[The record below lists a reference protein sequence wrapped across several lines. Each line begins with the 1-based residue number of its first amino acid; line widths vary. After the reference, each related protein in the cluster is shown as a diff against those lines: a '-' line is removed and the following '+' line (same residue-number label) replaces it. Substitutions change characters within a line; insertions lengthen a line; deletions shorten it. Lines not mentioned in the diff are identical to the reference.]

1 MGNLVAVEIASL
13 AGERSLAMTWNSGEN
28 IMNNLLNIKTPAEGI
43 AQVRKA
49 EYNLSNHGIGNLR
62 LAYWNLT
69 TEALYEEATFRN
81 EGAIV
86 AGGPFVAFT
95 GKHTA
100 RSANDKF
107 IVRETDSEGNVWWGQ
122 YNRPCAADKFEVLY
136 DRMLGFLQGRDVFV
150 QDLYAGADE
159 NYRLPVRIVTEL
171 AWHSHFVRNMFI
183 LPGSLEE
190 YKRFVPEFT
199 IMALPSFKG
208 MPMVDNTASET
219 FICLSFEKKLAI
231 IGNTAYAGE
240 IKKSVFTI
248 LNYLLPLEGVLS
260 MHCSAN
266 VNPKDSNDVAL
277 FFGLSGTGKTTLSAD
292 PTRRLIGDD
301 EHGWSDDGV
310 FNFEGG
316 CYAKVIGLSAS
327 AEPEIYATT
336 HRFGTVLENVPFDP
350 VTRYIDLDDDSL
362 TENTRASYPLEFID
376 NAVPEKK
383 AGHPK
388 NVILLTCDASGVMPP
403 IARLTPNQAL
413 YQFIS
418 GYTSKVGGTEVGLG
432 KEPEITFS
440 ACFGGPFMVHHP
452 YKYAE
457 LLKRKIERY
466 GVTCWLVN
474 TGWVGGPYGV
484 GKRISIR
491 HTRALLNAALSGK
504 LAKVE
509 YYRDPVFGFEV
520 PKTCPDVP
528 ESVLEPW
535 SSWPSREEYDKKYKN
550 LAQRFIENFGKF
562 TEGTPREVV
571 EAGPKVK

>member
-1 MGNLVAVEIASL
+1 
-13 AGERSLAMTWNSGEN
+13 
-28 IMNNLLNIKTPAEGI
+28 MNNLLNIKTPAEAI
-43 AQVRKA
+43 AQTRKA
-49 EYNLSNHGIGNLR
+49 DYNLSNQGVSNLR

-69 TEALYEEATFRN
+69 TEALVEEAVFRG
-81 EGAIV
+81 EGALV
-86 AGGPFVAFT
+86 AGGPFVANT

-107 IVRETDSEGNVWWGQ
+107 VVRETDSEGNIWWGV
-122 YNRPCAADKFEVLY
+122 YNRPFSADKFEVLY

-150 QDLYAGADE
+150 QDVYAGADE
-159 NYRLPVRIVTEL
+159 SYRLPVRIVTEL

-183 LPGSLEE
+183 LPQSLEE

-199 IMALPSFKG
+199 IVAMPSFKSA
-208 MPMVDNTASET
+208 PAVDGSNSDT

-266 VNPKDSNDVAL
+266 VNPSNADDVAL

-292 PTRRLIGDD
+292 PTRNLIGDD

-316 CYAKVIGLSAS
+316 CYAKVIGLSES

-336 HRFGTVLENVPFDP
+336 KRFGTILENVTFDP
-350 VTRYIDLDDDSL
+350 ITRLIDLDDDSL
-362 TENTRASYPLEFID
+362 TENTRASYPLEFIA

-418 GYTSKVGGTEVGLG
+418 GYTSKIAGTEVGLG

-491 HTRALLNAALSGK
+491 YTRALLNAALTGS
-504 LAKVE
+504 LANVK
-509 YYRDPVFGFEV
+509 YNTDPIFGFEV
-520 PKTCPDVP
+520 PASCPNVP
-528 ESVLEPW
+528 DEVLNPS
-535 SSWPSREEYDKKYKN
+535 SSWGDAKEYDRRYKD
-550 LAQRFIENFGKF
+550 LAMRFKQNFGKF
-562 TEGTPREVV
+562 TDGTPQEVID
-571 EAGPKVK
+571 AGPKV

>member
-1 MGNLVAVEIASL
+1 
-13 AGERSLAMTWNSGEN
+13 
-28 IMNNLLNIKTPAEGI
+28 MNNLLNIKTPAESI
-43 AQVRKA
+43 AQLRKA
-49 EYNLSNHGIGNLR
+49 DYNLSNHGVSNLR
-62 LAYWNLT
+62 LAYWNLSN
-69 TEALYEEATFRN
+69 EALYEEAIFRG
-81 EGAIV
+81 EGATAV
-86 AGGPFVAFT
+86 GGPFVANT

-107 IVRETDSEGNVWWGQ
+107 VVRETDSDGNVWWGV
-122 YNRPCAADKFEVLY
+122 YNRPFAADKFEVLY
-136 DRMLGFLQGRDVFV
+136 DRILGFLQGRDVFV
-150 QDLYAGADE
+150 QDVYAGADE
-159 NYRLPVRIVTEL
+159 NYRLPVRVVTGL
-171 AWHSHFVRNMFI
+171 AWHSLFARNMFI
-183 LPGSLEE
+183 LPQSLEE

-199 IMALPSFKG
+199 IIAMPDFKG
-208 MPMVDNTASET
+208 MPAVDNTVSET
-219 FICLSFEKKLAI
+219 FICLSFAKKLAI

-266 VNPKDSNDVAL
+266 VDPQDPNDVAL

-301 EHGWSDDGV
+301 EHGWSDSGV

-316 CYAKVIGLSAS
+316 CYAKVIGLSES

-336 HRFGTVLENVPFDP
+336 KRYGTILENVPYDP
-350 VTRYIDLDDDSL
+350 VTRYIDLDDDTI
-362 TENTRASYPLEFID
+362 TENTRASYPLDFIA

-383 AGHPK
+383 AGHPR
-388 NVILLTCDASGVMPP
+388 NVIFLTCDASGVMPP
-403 IARLTPNQAL
+403 IARLTPEQAL

-418 GYTSKVGGTEVGLG
+418 GYTSKIAGTEVGLG

-457 LLKRKIERY
+457 LLRRKIERY

-491 HTRALLNAALSGK
+491 HTRALLNAALTGK
-504 LAKVE
+504 LADVE

-520 PKTCPDVP
+520 PRTCPDVP
-528 ESVLEPW
+528 DSVLEPW
-535 SSWPSREEYDKKYKN
+535 SAWPSRAEYDKKYKD
-550 LAQRFIENFGKF
+550 LAQRFCENFKKF
-562 TEGTPREVV
+562 EDGTPQEVIS
-571 EAGPKVK
+571 AGPKI

>member
-1 MGNLVAVEIASL
+1 
-13 AGERSLAMTWNSGEN
+13 
-28 IMNNLLNIKTPAEGI
+28 MNNLLNIKTPAESI
-43 AQVRKA
+43 AQTRKA
-49 EYNLSNHGIGNLR
+49 DYNLSNQGVSNLR

-69 TEALYEEATFRN
+69 TESLVEEAVFRG
-81 EGAIV
+81 EGALV
-86 AGGPFVAFT
+86 AGGPFVANT

-107 IVRETDSEGNVWWGQ
+107 VVRETDSEGNIWWGV
-122 YNRPCAADKFEVLY
+122 YNRPFSADKFEVLY
-136 DRMLGFLQGRDVFV
+136 DRMLGFLQGRDAFV
-150 QDLYAGADE
+150 QDVYAGADE
-159 NYRLPVRIVTEL
+159 AYRLPVRIVTEL

-183 LPGSLEE
+183 LPQSLEE

-199 IMALPSFKG
+199 IVAMPSFKSA
-208 MPMVDNTASET
+208 PAVDSSNSDT

-266 VNPKDSNDVAL
+266 VNPDNADDVAL

-301 EHGWSDDGV
+301 EHGWSDNGV

-316 CYAKVIGLSAS
+316 CYAKVIGLSES

-336 HRFGTVLENVPFDP
+336 KRFGTILENVTFDP
-350 VTRYIDLDDDSL
+350 ITRLIDLDDDTL
-362 TENTRASYPLEFID
+362 TENTRASYPLEFIA

-418 GYTSKVGGTEVGLG
+418 GYTSKIAGTEVGLG

-491 HTRALLNAALSGK
+491 YTRALLNAALNGN
-504 LAKVE
+504 LANVK
-509 YYRDPVFGFEV
+509 YNTDPIFGFEV
-520 PKTCPDVP
+520 PATCPNVP
-528 ESVLEPW
+528 DEVLNPS
-535 SSWPSREEYDKKYKN
+535 SSWGDAKEYDRRYKD
-550 LAQRFIENFGKF
+550 LAMRFKQNFGKF
-562 TEGTPREVV
+562 IDGTPQEVID
-571 EAGPKVK
+571 AGPNV

>member
-1 MGNLVAVEIASL
+1 
-13 AGERSLAMTWNSGEN
+13 
-28 IMNNLLNIKTPAEGI
+28 MNNLLNIKTPAESI
-43 AQVRKA
+43 AQTRKA
-49 EYNLSNHGIGNLR
+49 DYNLSQQGIGNLR

-69 TEALYEEATFRN
+69 TEALVEEATFRG
-81 EGAIV
+81 EGAIT
-86 AGGPFVAFT
+86 AGGAYVANT

-107 IVRETDSEGNVWWGQ
+107 VVRHMDSENNIWWGV
-122 YNRPCAADKFEVLY
+122 YNRPFAQDKFEVLY
-136 DRMLGFLQGRDVFV
+136 DRMLGFLQGRDIFV
-150 QDLYAGADE
+150 QDVYAGADE
-159 NYRLPVRIVTEL
+159 AYRLPVRIVTEL

-183 LPGSLEE
+183 LPQSLEE
-190 YKRFVPEFT
+190 CKRFVPEFT
-199 IMALPSFKG
+199 IIAMPSFKG
-208 MPMVDNTASET
+208 APAVDSTNSET

-266 VNPKDSNDVAL
+266 VNPQDNDDVAL

-292 PTRRLIGDD
+292 PKRRLIGDD
-301 EHGWSDDGV
+301 EHGWSDGGV

-327 AEPEIYATT
+327 AEPEIFATT
-336 HRFGTVLENVPFDP
+336 SRFGTILENVQFDP
-350 VTRYIDLDDDSL
+350 ITRMIDLDDDSL
-362 TENTRASYPLEFID
+362 TENTRASYPLEFIA

-388 NVILLTCDASGVMPP
+388 NIILLTCDANGVMPP
-403 IARLTPNQAL
+403 IARLTPDQAL

-457 LLKRKIERY
+457 LLKNKIERY

-484 GKRISIR
+484 GKRISIKY
-491 HTRALLNAALSGK
+491 TRALLNAALDGQLNNVK
-504 LAKVE
+504 FKT
-509 YYRDPVFGFEV
+509 DPIFGFEV
-520 PKTCPDVP
+520 PMTCPNIPD
-528 ESVLEPW
+528 EVLDPGASW
-535 SSWPSREEYDKKYKN
+535 SDKKEYDRRYKD
-550 LAQRFIENFGKF
+550 LAMRFKQNFAKF
-562 TEGTPREVV
+562 TDGTPQEVID
-571 EAGPKVK
+571 AGPKV